1 MGGALV
7 NEARSEYE
15 PRIWLVGVYVNA
27 LLRGSYSAGP
37 TAENTRLV
45 GGSYTRLVYGVAGAS
60 DVGVW
65 DEAFCGELL
74 GVVGCTGQTVYVYAC
89 DEVLRDLR
97 TLRGS
102 YTSLVY
108 EPRIRGGRG
117 VG

>member
-1 MGGALV
+1 MRLFVVSCLGWWAVLV
-7 NEARSEYE
+7 KQCMSMLVMKCCGTSELYEARI
-15 PRIWLVGVYVNA
+15 RA
-27 LLRGSYSAGP
+27 
-37 TAENTRLV
+37 
-45 GGSYTRLVYGVAGAS
+45 SYTSLVYGVAGAS

-65 DEAFCGELL
+65 DEVLCGELL